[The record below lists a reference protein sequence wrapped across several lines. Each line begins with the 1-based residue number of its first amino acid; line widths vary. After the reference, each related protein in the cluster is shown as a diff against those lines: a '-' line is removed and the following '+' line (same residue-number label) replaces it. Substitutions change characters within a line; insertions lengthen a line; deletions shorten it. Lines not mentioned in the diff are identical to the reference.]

1 MSTDVRI
8 LDAATARAALPD
20 LVGILVDCVEGGASV
35 GFMQPYGRAEAQA
48 WWDGVI
54 AEVTAGATVL
64 FTATVDGR
72 LVGTA
77 QLGVDQKPNQ
87 SHRADVK
94 KVLVHREARSCGVGT
109 ALMRAIEAEALR
121 RGLIL
126 LVLDTATGS
135 EAERLYQRGG
145 WVRVGEIPNYAR
157 WPEGPLC
164 GTTVYYKPLSP

>member
-1 MSTDVRI
+1 MTNDVRI
-8 LDAATARAALPD
+8 LDGAAARAALPE

-35 GFMQPYGRAEAQA
+35 GFMQPYGQAEAQA
-48 WWDGVI
+48 WWDGVVG
-54 AEVTAGATVL
+54 EVTAGATVL
-64 FTATVDGR
+64 FGAAVDGR

-94 KVLVHREARSCGVGT
+94 KVLVHRDARGRGVGT
-109 ALMRAIEAEALR
+109 ALMRAIEAEAQR

-164 GTTVYYKPLSP
+164 GTTVYYKPLSR

>member
-1 MSTDVRI
+1 MTTDVRI
-8 LDAATARAALPD
+8 LDAAAARAALPD

-35 GFMQPYGRAEAQA
+35 GFMQPYGRDEAQA
-48 WWDGVI
+48 WWDGVVG
-54 AEVTAGATVL
+54 EVSASSTVL
-64 FTATVDGR
+64 FAATVDGR

-135 EAERLYQRGG
+135 EAERLYQRDG
-145 WVRVGEIPNYAR
+145 WVRVGDIPNYAR